1 MIASYLK
8 GFTLCLSPLL
18 SLAANQVNKLVIT
31 NTRGA
36 DSIIIA
42 LHMDESEHSDVTEI
56 LGMPKKLQDTSTLTV
71 AAATVTI
78 AVVATAAVS

>member
-8 GFTLCLSPLL
+8 GVTLCLSPLL
-18 SLAANQVNKLVIT
+18 SLAANQVNKDIIK
-31 NTRGA
+31 NTRCA
-36 DSIIIA
+36 DSTIIA

-56 LGMPKKLQDTSTLTV
+56 LGMTKNLQDTSTLTV